1 MNHSSASTSQ
11 SVSLKLTLAALGV
24 VYGDI
29 GTSPLYALRECF
41 TAPHGVAP
49 TPDNI
54 LGVLSLMFWTLIF
67 VVSLKYVILIMRAD
81 NNGEGGILA
90 LTALTLRYWKGD
102 ARKVWWLVVLG
113 IFGAALF
120 YGDGIITPAISVLS
134 AVEGLEIVSDVF
146 KPYIIPSTIV
156 ILIALFSMQRKGT
169 ASVGAL
175 FGPIMLLW
183 FSSLAVLGFLEI
195 IQQPSVL
202 KAIIPFYAIEFL
214 ITNKFHAFLVLGSV
228 VLVMTGSE
236 ALYTDMGHFGKRPIQ
251 IAWFYLVGPAI
262 VINYFGQGALLI
274 SRPEAVA
281 NPFYLLAPDWA
292 LIPLVMLATAA
303 AIIASQAVISGAFSL
318 TRQAIQLGFCPRME
332 IDHTS
337 EEEVGQIYVP
347 WVNWTL
353 LTAIIGLVLGFQ
365 SSSNLAAAYG
375 VAATGMMIISTFFA
389 FVAMKH
395 MWNWGRLGKWGTWIS
410 IVGFLSIDSI
420 FFSATAIKIP
430 QGGWFPIVVGFTIF
444 TLLSTWKRGRE
455 LIAERMK
462 PDILEIDDFLMMID
476 PKNSS
481 PSNSLFRVPGTAVFM
496 TSHQIGVPPA
506 LLHNLKHNKVVHE
519 RIVLLTLVV
528 EDVPYIKDED
538 RVRVQDLGS
547 NFFRVV
553 AQYGFKEDP
562 NVPKILEYC
571 HPYGLDFN
579 EMETTFFL
587 GRETLIPSKDRNKKP
602 FSMASWREKLFISML
617 RNSRSATDFFRI
629 PSNRVIEIGTQLNL

>member
-1 MNHSSASTSQ
+1 
-11 SVSLKLTLAALGV
+11 
-24 VYGDI
+24 
-29 GTSPLYALRECF
+29 
-41 TAPHGVAP
+41 
-49 TPDNI
+49 
-54 LGVLSLMFWTLIF
+54 
-67 VVSLKYVILIMRAD
+67 MRAD
-81 NNGEGGILA
+81 NSGEGGILA
-90 LTALTLRYWKGD
+90 LTALTLRYWKAD
-102 ARKVWWLVVLG
+102 RKKVWWLVVLG

-134 AVEGLEIVSDVF
+134 AVEGLEIVSDMF
-146 KPYIIPSTIV
+146 KPYIIPSTII
-156 ILIALFSMQRKGT
+156 ILIGLFAVQRKGT

-175 FGPIMLLW
+175 FGPIMCVW
-183 FSSLAVLGFLEI
+183 FTVLAVLGFMAI
-195 IQQPSVL
+195 IQQPIVL
-202 KAIIPFYAIEFL
+202 KSIIPYYAIEFL
-214 ITNKFHAFLVLGSV
+214 IHNKYQAFLVLGSV
-228 VLVMTGSE
+228 VLVMTGAE
-236 ALYTDMGHFGKRPIQ
+236 ALYADMGHFGKRPIQ
-251 IAWFYLVGPAI
+251 QAWFYLVGPAI
-262 VINYFGQGALLI
+262 LINYFGQGALLI
-274 SRPEAVA
+274 SRPETVT

-292 LIPLVMLATAA
+292 LVPLVILATAA
-303 AIIASQAVISGAFSL
+303 TVIASQAVISGAFSL

-347 WVNWTL
+347 WINWVL
-353 LTAIIGLVLGFQ
+353 LVAIIGLVLGFE

-375 VAATGMMIISTFFA
+375 IAVTGTMVITTLFA

-395 MWNWGRLGKWGTWIS
+395 MWKWGAWGTWTAI
-410 IVGFLSIDSI
+410 IGFLSVDLV
-420 FFSATAIKIP
+420 FFSANAIKIP
-430 QGGWFPIVVGFTIF
+430 QGGWFPIVVGIGIF
-444 TLLSTWKRGRE
+444 TLMSTWKRGRE

-462 PDILEIDDFLMMID
+462 PDLLEIDDFLMMID
-476 PKNSS
+476 PRNSS

-528 EDVPYIKDED
+528 EDLPYIKDHD

-562 NVPKILEYC
+562 NVPKILESC

-587 GRETLIPSKDRNKKP
+587 GRETLIPSKDKAKKR
-602 FSMASWREKLFISML
+602 FSMAPWREKLFISML